1 MTMRLP
7 HTFILSFSAAL
18 AFGFLPPAAGQSVVS
33 VDRPEAEAMPRPG
46 LERLQVTLL
55 IRQMVLDRYDSTGTG
70 ILSGQDKARLVEDA
84 RAARKEARKK
94 FLMQFDKDG
103 DGKLSPEEYKAFREH
118 VEKRRGA
125 RKPDAGPDRRSELP
139 PPPPSGGEP
148 GKPMME
154 VVPLVEIRTPGQK
167 RFMVAPGLFLLTRNM
182 LLRKYDANGNGRID
196 PEEHAV
202 VMKDA
207 AALYRTKMKEMMDLY
222 DLDQDG
228 VLSPVEKEQA
238 LADSHQDSPL
248 YAMDEPDDIDLFIRA
263 NISEVLLRE
272 APVNTGEEKD
282 KSTE

>member
-7 HTFILSFSAAL
+7 HTFILSCSAAL
-18 AFGFLPPAAGQSVVS
+18 AFGFLPPSSGQSVAS
-33 VDRPEAEAMPRPG
+33 ADRREAEAAPKPG
-46 LERLQVTLL
+46 LECLQVTLL
-55 IRQMVLDRYDSTGTG
+55 IRQMVLDRYDGTGTG
-70 ILSGQDKARLVEDA
+70 ILSEQDKARLVEDA

-125 RKPDAGPDRRSELP
+125 RKPDAGTDRRSELP
-139 PPPPSGGEP
+139 PPPPP
-148 GKPMME
+148 GKGPGAPMME
-154 VVPLVEIRTPGQK
+154 AVPLVEIRTPGQK

-182 LLRKYDANGNGRID
+182 LLQKYDANGNGRID

-207 AALYRTKMKEMMDLY
+207 AALYQAKMKEMMDLY

-248 YAMDEPDDIDLFIRA
+248 YAMEEPDDIDLFIRA

-272 APVNTGEEKD
+272 APVDTGEKTD